1 MVFKKRT
8 FFGEEPERMTPEHPA
23 ELERRVAHWLAVA
36 PGLDAVNITVTCT
49 GITVLLGGTVAT
61 SEEIIRA
68 EEAAR
73 AVPGVTDVLNRIELA
88 KVGRG

>member
-8 FFGEEPERMTPEHPA
+8 FFGEEPERLIPQHPA
-23 ELERRVAHWLAVA
+23 ELERRVANLLAAA
-36 PGLDAVNITVTCT
+36 PGLDAAEVTVTCS
-49 GITVLLGGTVAT
+49 GETVVLGGRVAT
-61 SEEIIRA
+61 EEEILRA

-73 AVPGVTDVLNRIELA
+73 FVPGVTEVVNRIELA

>member
-23 ELERRVAHWLAVA
+23 ELERRVAHWLAA
-36 PGLDAVNITVTCT
+36 TPGLDAAEVTVTWT
-49 GITVLLGGTVAT
+49 GRTAVLGGRVAT
-61 SEEIIRA
+61 EEEIVRA

-73 AVPGVTDVLNRIELA
+73 AVPGVTDVINRIELA